1 VVDKEPRKVEQTR
14 KPRDHADDVQGF
26 QPEIHDARRSSS
38 YEQELY

>member
-1 VVDKEPRKVEQTR
+1 VVDKESGQVEQTG

-26 QPEIHDARRSSS
+26 QPEIHDGQRSSS